1 MEFKIYKAGGET
13 VIAWNEGGV
22 RIASPVELAMWDRI
36 AVLERALNQI
46 AGFQPGTF
54 WSLTDEIKIHETA
67 RAALGESNDAD

>member
-1 MEFKIYKAGGET
+1 LQ
-13 VIAWNEGGV
+13 W
-22 RIASPVELAMWDRI
+22 WDRI

-54 WSLTDEIKIHETA
+54 WSLTDEIKVHETA